1 MEIKQKVATKD
12 ADKTISIVLHF
23 SLKCLYQATKVRC
36 HVLGV
41 SILPLSWILELLI
54 QCGIFCILFY
64 SNVLCCCLCVC
75 LALRNNS
82 ETLYLCCILYKL
94 HICVLLRVVCQSW
107 FVSTGY
113 WIGGT
118 LSMGLSGY
126 NTYSL
131 TMNYSGQGRIHGGGP
146 LKLEKI
152 WFFGVKSWF
161 FTRNTPKIFLAQL
174 EKI

>member
-113 WIGGT
+113 WIGGPHQWGCQVIIRIALRWT
-118 LSMGLSGY
+118 IVGRDGSM
-126 NTYSL
+126 
-131 TMNYSGQGRIHGGGP
+131 GGP
-146 LKLEKI
+146 LNWK
-152 WFFGVKSWF
+152 
-161 FTRNTPKIFLAQL
+161 NYDFLA
-174 EKI
+174 